1 MLKDTMIKMSKA
13 DLLAEHK
20 KLIKILEHGTRK
32 AQLAE
37 ARKQGVEMK
46 HYLPSKK

>member
-1 MLKDTMIKMSKA
+1 MLKMSKA

-20 KLIKILEHGTRK
+20 KLIKILQHGTRK

-37 ARKQGVEMK
+37 AKSQGIEMK
-46 HYLPSKK
+46 KYLPTK

>member
-1 MLKDTMIKMSKA
+1 MLSSGIVKMSKA

-20 KLIKILEHGTRK
+20 KLIKILQHGTRK

-37 ARKQGVEMK
+37 AKSQGIEMK
-46 HYLPSKK
+46 KYLPTK